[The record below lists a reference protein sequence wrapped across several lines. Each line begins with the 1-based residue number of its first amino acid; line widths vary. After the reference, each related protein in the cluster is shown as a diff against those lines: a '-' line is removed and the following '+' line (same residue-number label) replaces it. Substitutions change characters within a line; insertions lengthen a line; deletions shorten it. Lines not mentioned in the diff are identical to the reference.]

1 MNNANKTCKQ
11 YISSR
16 WRGAYILASEL
27 IFNPQDMKADI
38 LKKHGNQRNTPGEII
53 SFRDILDSGNRKAED
68 KSPVN
73 FSRIIGKDRKMIEVF
88 QQIINVAEYGYPVN
102 IFGET
107 GTGKELV
114 AEAIHKASSCKDGL
128 FVPKL
133 QKNICADG
141 N

>member
-1 MNNANKTCKQ
+1 MDHANKAYNQHK
-11 YISSR
+11 SR
-16 WRGAYILASEL
+16 RSCGADILPSEL
-27 IFNPQDMKADI
+27 LFNPQDSKAGV
-38 LKKHGNQRNTPGEII
+38 LKKNANNQTTGEII
-53 SFRDILDSGNRKAED
+53 SFRDISDPCNRKTGD
-68 KSPVN
+68 KRPVN
-73 FSRIIGKDRKMIEVF
+73 FSNIIGRNRKMIEVF
-88 QQIINVAEYGYPVN
+88 WQIINVAEYDYPVK